1 MYMVLSTR
9 GLSHYPFKVESLGSN
24 PTRITIWPSSEVGL
38 SRSPVTAKTAGS
50 SPAWVA
56 IRWHHSYVYVSA
68 QVVAQKPLQK
78 LAI

>member
-1 MYMVLSTR
+1 M
-9 GLSHYPFKVESLGSN
+9 
-24 PTRITIWPSSEVGL
+24 WPSSEVGI